1 MQGKY
6 SPTVSHAY
14 YKNQQWHTALST
26 DGNYD
31 DEGYDSYGYN
41 ADGVDRAGHQEHEYY
56 SNDDLY
62 SDLLFAWGFDGT
74 RPVRDL
80 SVTLHDP
87 SAVEREFTALKEAV
101 SIDMQ
106 SILRLRENVH
116 MLMGTKPTPKGVPK
130 SVLLQGLAMGMD
142 VILKGKANA
151 MVAPKPA
158 IPSQSN
164 KEPKV

>member
-14 YKNQQWHTALST
+14 YKNQEWHTKLST

-80 SVTLHDP
+80 KVTIKDP
-87 SAVEREFTALKEAV
+87 SAMERDFLALKEAI

-130 SVLLQGLAMGMD
+130 SVLLQGLAMGLD
-142 VILKGKANA
+142 VILKGKANT
-151 MVAPKPA
+151 MVKPA
-158 IPSQSN
+158 AATQPK
-164 KEPKV
+164 KELTP